1 MLEIIVE
8 RKERHSINTS
18 MVYSDVKGT
27 HKFAHAKLYNFNKK
41 GLLFETDEKLIP
53 GSEIVVE
60 ITNYM
65 PGPYSPEGSDSY
77 TAMVKW
83 CEPTEDSEGY
93 SVGAEITGN
102 CVNEQKNNICNPC
115 EFPFDGLE
123 H

>member
-1 MLEIIVE
+1 MLDNIVE
-8 RKERHSINTS
+8 RKERHSINTL

-27 HKFAHAKLYNFNKK
+27 HKFTHAKLYNFNKK
-41 GLLFETDEKLIP
+41 GLFFETDEKLIP
-53 GSEIVVE
+53 GSEILVE

-77 TAMVKW
+77 YATVKW
-83 CEPTEDSEGY
+83 CEPTEDSD
-93 SVGAEITGN
+93 SFSIGAEITGN
-102 CVNEQKNNICNPC
+102 CIQEQKRSISNPC